1 MTIVRF
7 KLASS
12 TWLSS
17 AALAAALLSP
27 GVLPAQGQTAASAP
41 VSPDNSGT
49 NRAHTN
55 TAAQQSE
62 VASDRLLTKKIR
74 QSLIADKSLSTYG
87 HNVKI
92 ITKGGSVT
100 LKGPV
105 HSEEEKQSIVSK
117 TESIVGSPDKVTNQ
131 LTVKQ

>member
-1 MTIVRF
+1 MSSVRF
-7 KLASS
+7 KLAGS

-27 GVLPAQGQTAASAP
+27 GVSPTQGQTAPSAT
-41 VSPDNSGT
+41 VSPDNSRT
-49 NRAHTN
+49 NKAQHN
-55 TAAQQSE
+55 TADQQSE
-62 VASDRLLTKKIR
+62 AASDRLLTKTIR
-74 QSLIADKSLSTYG
+74 QALIADKSLSTYG

-92 ITKGGSVT
+92 ITKDGSVT

-117 TESIVGSPDKVTNQ
+117 TESIVGSPDTVTNQ